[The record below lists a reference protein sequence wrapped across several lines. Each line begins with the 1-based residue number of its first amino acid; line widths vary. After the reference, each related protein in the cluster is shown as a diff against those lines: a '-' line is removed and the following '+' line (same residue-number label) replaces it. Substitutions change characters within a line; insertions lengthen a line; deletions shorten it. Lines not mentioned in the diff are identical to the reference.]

1 MSALANKLRRARE
14 VRIPCGHFTLIAQ
27 RPTPLEHEER
37 IRNGNPA
44 RGILSLV
51 SGWEGVTEADLLPNG
66 DPHPLPFDAEACAE
80 WLADRPDL
88 FARVAEALV
97 ESFKRHCEELDDI
110 LGN

>member
-1 MSALANKLRRARE
+1 MSALALKLRRARE
-14 VRIPCGHFTLIAQ
+14 VSIPCGHFTLIAQ

-51 SGWEGVTEADLLPNG
+51 TGWEGVTEADLIPNG
-66 DPHPLPFDAEACAE
+66 DPHPLPFDADACAE

-88 FARVAEALV
+88 LGPIVSALLERYAQHTEALGV
-97 ESFKRHCEELDDI
+97 AAK
-110 LGN
+110 N